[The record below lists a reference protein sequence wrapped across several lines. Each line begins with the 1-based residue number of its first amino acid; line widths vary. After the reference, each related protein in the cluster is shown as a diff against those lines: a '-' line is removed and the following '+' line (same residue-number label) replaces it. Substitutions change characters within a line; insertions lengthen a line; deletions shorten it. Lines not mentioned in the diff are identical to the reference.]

1 MRARRLRSKGV
12 GSCAAFCREGLSA
25 VNASRDVAFSAADAA
40 LLPFFRARCGGRL
53 RVVVRT
59 SSRNFAVLLFDE
71 VELLDVASLMQ
82 VTSSAGQRYNY
93 RPFRLLPTAR
103 APGLIETRSQLRIEA
118 KHSLESCPPPE
129 LLFVP
134 GGYGARRAA
143 ADADLIAFCQRV
155 APSAELIVAV
165 GAGMALLGA
174 AGLLDGATVAANAE
188 LVKWLAPGLPS
199 TRFDER
205 ESVVA
210 SLGGKLL
217 TAASSGCGVELGL
230 AVVARCLGERT
241 ASALRASLGAPS
253 VARLEPSPVTLTL
266 PSR

>member
-1 MRARRLRSKGV
+1 MV
-12 GSCAAFCREGLSA
+12 G
-25 VNASRDVAFSAADAA
+25 
-40 LLPFFRARCGGRL
+40 CGA
-53 RVVVRT
+53 VRT
-59 SSRNFAVLLFDE
+59 SSRNCAVLLFDE

-82 VTSSAGQRYNY
+82 VTSAAGQRYNY
-93 RPFRLLPTAR
+93 RPFRLLPVAR

-118 KHSLESCPPPE
+118 KHSLEDCPTAE

-143 ADADLIAFCQRV
+143 ADASFIAFCQR
-155 APSAELIVAV
+155 AAQTAELVVAI
-165 GAGMALLGA
+165 GAGVALLGA

-188 LVKWLAPGLPS
+188 VVKWLSPALPS

-205 ESVVA
+205 EPVVA
-210 SLGGKLL
+210 SLDGKLL

-230 AVVARCLGERT
+230 AVVARCLGQRT

-253 VARLEPSPVTLTL
+253 VARLEPSPVTITL
-266 PSR
+266 PPR